1 MSSVY
6 RIPCCEAVYVAICVI
21 ANDYGAGEDRV
32 RRLKSAGYNPE
43 RIQQCVNDLIALNE
57 KYREE

>member
-6 RIPCCEAVYVAICVI
+6 RIPCCETVYVAICVI
-21 ANDYGAGEDRV
+21 ANDYGTGEDRA
-32 RRLKSAGYNPE
+32 RRLKNAGYDPQK
-43 RIQQCVNDLIALNE
+43 IQQCVNDLIALNE